1 MTVPPPGE
9 SEREQTPIKGLSL
22 PTIPLEEE
30 EREQQVEGV
39 TKRVEMEEEGE
50 NEIAGDWLA
59 QLRASEEEGGGGGG
73 GGGEEEEEE
82 WPDVIAE
89 SIEPVEL
96 PDWLR
101 DMGPI
106 GMEAQATPG
115 KEQSA
120 AEAPLEEEAP
130 AVPPPTPAEI
140 PGWLQEIA
148 PSEAAPPEATLT
160 VIEPAPEESAPDM
173 PAPAEIPDWLQEI
186 VPSEAALP
194 EAALTMIEPAPEEPA
209 PDMPA
214 PAEIPDWL
222 QEIVPSEVALPEAA
236 LTMIEPAPE
245 EPVPDMPVPA
255 EIPDWLQE
263 IAPPEAALTVIEPA
277 PEEPV
282 PDMPVPA
289 EIPDWLQEM
298 VPSEAAAP
306 DAAPPPPPPFVGT
319 PPPAVAEVPEWLR
332 EIAPEEEAIP
342 EAAPSVPPLVE
353 LPTEAESTEPPEW
366 LTEFQAK
373 PTPPSAP
380 AVPVFEGAT
389 LPLPSEPGIGV
400 AEKEGLARAKIP
412 DWLEALR
419 PEVAEAAIEEQPA
432 ETEGPL
438 QGLRGV
444 LPAAPAIEVPP
455 VRESTLPAG
464 VSEMSLAR
472 AQLLQSLLA
481 RPAEMPQPEV
491 HRRGISIGERIQR
504 WLVAAVLLVAVGG
517 MLIPPLVGFNVPTLT
532 QLTTSPAAN
541 GRIEFQHLMN
551 LYNAVQS
558 TGAGDTVLVAFEY
571 GPPEADELNLVAEP
585 ILRHLLDQG
594 AHISVVSTRPEGL
607 AVAAGLL
614 SDIVS
619 SEERYTLVNY
629 RPGDA
634 TGVSQLLTD
643 CEILPGG
650 GTDGDARHGLIL
662 VLTAQPGPLRWWIEQ
677 TRARGDTPPVVAGIS
692 TALAPA
698 AYPYLDTS
706 AGQLEGAISGLS
718 GAATYEAHRGL
729 GGRATQRINALAAG
743 HAAVAGLMVLGA
755 IIYAFGG
762 VRGRKK

>member
-1 MTVPPPGE
+1 
-9 SEREQTPIKGLSL
+9 
-22 PTIPLEEE
+22 
-30 EREQQVEGV
+30 
-39 TKRVEMEEEGE
+39 
-50 NEIAGDWLA
+50 
-59 QLRASEEEGGGGGG
+59 
-73 GGGEEEEEE
+73 
-82 WPDVIAE
+82 
-89 SIEPVEL
+89 
-96 PDWLR
+96 
-101 DMGPI
+101 
-106 GMEAQATPG
+106 
-115 KEQSA
+115 
-120 AEAPLEEEAP
+120 
-130 AVPPPTPAEI
+130 
-140 PGWLQEIA
+140 LQEIA
-148 PSEAAPPEATLT
+148 SSEAALPEAALT
-160 VIEPAPEESAPDM
+160 VIEPAPEEPVPDM
-173 PAPAEIPDWLQEI
+173 PAPAEIPDWLQE
-186 VPSEAALP
+186 VASSEAALP
-194 EAALTMIEPAPEEPA
+194 EAALTVIEPSPEESAPEIPIPAPAEIPDWLQEIASSEAAPPEAALTVLEPTPEEPA

-222 QEIVPSEVALPEAA
+222 QEIAPSE
-236 LTMIEPAPE
+236 T
-245 EPVPDMPVPA
+245 
-255 EIPDWLQE
+255 
-263 IAPPEAALTVIEPA
+263 
-277 PEEPV
+277 
-282 PDMPVPA
+282 
-289 EIPDWLQEM
+289 
-298 VPSEAAAP
+298 AAP
-306 DAAPPPPPPFVGT
+306 GAAPPPPPPFVGT
-319 PPPAVAEVPEWLR
+319 PSPAVAEVSEWLR

-353 LPTEAESTEPPEW
+353 LPTEAESTETPEW
-366 LTEFQAK
+366 LTEFQAE

-380 AVPVFEGAT
+380 AAPIFEGVT
-389 LPLPSEPGIGV
+389 LLPPSEPGIGA
-400 AEKEGLARAKIP
+400 AEEDLARAEIP

-419 PEVAEAAIEEQPA
+419 PEAAEAATEEQPA

-438 QGLRGV
+438 RGLRGV
-444 LPAAPAIEVPP
+444 LPAAPTIEVPH
-455 VRESTLPAG
+455 VRESTLPAE

-517 MLIPPLVGFNVPTLT
+517 ILIPPLVGFNVPTLT
-532 QLTTSPAAN
+532 QSTTSPAAN

-551 LYNAVQS
+551 LYSAVQS

-677 TRARGDTPPVVAGIS
+677 TRARGDTSPVVAGIS

-718 GAATYEAHRGL
+718 GAATYEAYRGL
-729 GGRATQRINALAAG
+729 EGRATQRINALAAG

-762 VRGRKK
+762 ARGRKK